1 MQPLTALEQLAACDD
16 VGFLSLREKPGF
28 DLTIRVEASD
38 PDREFEIRW
47 PSYISYAVR
56 SEHYC
61 QWDSDETWTGR
72 HVFRQYSKSKF
83 LDFVAA
89 STFAVGDFRGPFKH
103 FQVQSLYQIIDIASC
118 DEPTISVS
126 VRA

>member
-1 MQPLTALEQLAACDD
+1 MQPSAVVEELAACDA
-16 VGFLSLREKPGF
+16 VGFLSLREDPGF
-28 DLTIRVEASD
+28 ELVVRVEAAD
-38 PDREFEIRW
+38 PNREFEIRW

-61 QWDSDETWTGR
+61 QWDSEETWTGK
-72 HVFRQYSKSKF
+72 HVFRFYTKSKF
-83 LDFVAA
+83 LDFVASA
-89 STFAVGDFRGPFKH
+89 TFAVGDFRGPFKH

-118 DEPTISVS
+118 DEPSVTVS

>member
-1 MQPLTALEQLAACDD
+1 MQTLTATEELAACGDA
-16 VGFLSLREKPGF
+16 GFLSLREEPGF
-28 DLTIRVEASD
+28 ELVIRLEATD

-47 PSYISYAVR
+47 SSYISYAVR

-61 QWDSDETWTGR
+61 AWDDEEIWTGK
-72 HVFRQYSKSKF
+72 HVLRLYSKSKF

-89 STFAVGDFRGPFKH
+89 ATFATDDFPGPFKH
-103 FQVQSLYQIIDIASC
+103 FQIQSLYQIIDIASC
-118 DEPTISVS
+118 DEPVVTVS

>member
-1 MQPLTALEQLAACDD
+1 MQPLTALEQLAACEN
-16 VGFLSLREKPGF
+16 VGFLSLREEPGF
-28 DLTIRVEASD
+28 ELVIRVESAD

-61 QWDSDETWTGR
+61 QWDSDEVWTGK
-72 HVFRQYSKSKF
+72 HVFRLYSQSKF
-83 LDFVAA
+83 LDFLSTA
-89 STFAVGDFRGPFKH
+89 TFAVGDFRGPFQH

-118 DEPTISVS
+118 DEPTVTVS